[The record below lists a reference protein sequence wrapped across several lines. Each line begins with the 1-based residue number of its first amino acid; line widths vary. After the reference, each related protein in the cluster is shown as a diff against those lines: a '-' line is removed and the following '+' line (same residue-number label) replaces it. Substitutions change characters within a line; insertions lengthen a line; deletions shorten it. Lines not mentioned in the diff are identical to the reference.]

1 MYLAW
6 SHSDYS
12 AGPGSAKDADF
23 WWLVQ
28 STIMQVLG
36 LLTLSV
42 PIWQGSKLPSQNW
55 FWTWLFIGIASLAT
69 IVAVPLYLYA
79 PVAYSSTLVFV
90 ATACQA
96 FVVLQLALAANVA
109 MGSEKIKGKEKSQ

>member
-6 SHSDYS
+6 SHSDYI
-12 AGPGSAKDADF
+12 AGSAKDADF

-55 FWTWLFIGIASLAT
+55 FWTWLFIGIAALAT
-69 IVAVPLYLYA
+69 ILAIPLYLYA
-79 PVAYSSTLVFV
+79 PVAYSSTLVFL
-90 ATACQA
+90 ATASQS
-96 FVVLQLALAANVA
+96 FVVLQLALAAGVA
-109 MGSEKIKGKEKSQ
+109 MDPKRLMRKEKSQ